1 MTQRRTLIKA
11 SGLALGLGMAGM
23 GRAQTGTTMRISHA
37 AAEADW
43 LHKSLVMFKDKVE
56 AALPGQVAVQVHG
69 ASSLFRQGTEV
80 PALQRGNLEMS
91 TMTTFEVEQQMPEYG
106 VMSAGYLFRDYAHLS
121 KVMHGPIGKE
131 YYEAVAAKM
140 GIQIIEVTYLGT
152 RQVNLRTFREVKVPA
167 DLNGVKLRMPAGP
180 GWLAL
185 GKGLGVSP
193 TPMAMPEVY
202 LAMKTG
208 TIDGQENPLVLAKN
222 NNLQE
227 VSQQFVLTSHLVQ
240 PVFYAIA
247 KPWWDKLTPAQQAA
261 LRKAAAESAR
271 FADDNRLAE
280 EKSAIDFFV
289 KAGLKITTPDLNA
302 FRASVDKQYQES
314 GLVAQWKPGLKDAIL
329 AVK

>member
-1 MTQRRTLIKA
+1 MTLRRNLLQGA
-11 SGLALGLGMAGM
+11 ALAVALGTASLGW
-23 GRAQTGTTMRISHA
+23 AQAVTLRISHA
-37 AAEADW
+37 ANEADW
-43 LHKSLVMFKDKVE
+43 LHKSMLMFKDNVE
-56 AALPGQVAVQVHG
+56 KALPGQVAVQVHG

-106 VMSAGYLFRDYAHLS
+106 IFSSGYLFRDYAHLAN
-121 KVMHGPIGKE
+121 VMRGPVGKD

-152 RQVNLRTFREVKVPA
+152 RQLMLRQAKDVKTPA
-167 DLNGVKLRMPAGP
+167 DLAGVKMRMPAGP

-202 LAMKTG
+202 LSLKTG
-208 TIDGQENPLVLAKN
+208 TIDGQDNPLGIARA

-227 VSQQFVLTSHLVQ
+227 VSQQIVMTSHLVQ

-247 KPWWDKLTPAQQAA
+247 KPFWDKLTPAQQEAI
-261 LRKAAAESAR
+261 RKAARESAT
-271 FADDNRLAE
+271 ANDNGKLAE
-280 EKSAIDFFV
+280 EKEMVAFFQ
-289 KAGLKITTPDLNA
+289 KAGLKIATPDLAA
-302 FRASVDKQYQES
+302 FRASVDKQYTES
-314 GLVAQWKPGLKDAIL
+314 GLAAKWQPGLKDKVL

>member
-11 SGLALGLGMAGM
+11 SGLALGLGVTGM
-23 GRAQTGTTMRISHA
+23 SWAQAVTMRISHA
-37 AAEADW
+37 ANEADW
-43 LHKSLVMFKDKVE
+43 LHKSLMMFKEKIE
-56 AALPGQVAVQVHG
+56 TALPGQVAVQVHG

-106 VMSAGYLFRDYAHLS
+106 VMSAGYLFRDYPHLA
-121 KVMHGPIGKE
+121 KVMRGPIGKE

-140 GIQIIEVTYLGT
+140 GIQIIEVCYLGT
-152 RQVNLRTFREVKVPA
+152 RQVNLRTFREVKVPG

-208 TIDGQENPLVLAKN
+208 TIDGQDNPLVIAKA

-247 KPWWDKLTPAQQAA
+247 KPWWDKLTAAQQAA
-261 LRKAAAESAR
+261 LRKAAGESAR
-271 FADDNRLAE
+271 YNDDNRIKDEGEAVG
-280 EKSAIDFFV
+280 FFE
-289 KAGLKITTPDLNA
+289 KAGLKVTTPNLDA
-302 FRASVDKQYQES
+302 FRASVAKEYQSS
-314 GLVAQWKPGLKDAIL
+314 GLAAKWVPGLKERIA
-329 AVK
+329 AVQ

>member
-1 MTQRRTLIKA
+1 MTQRRTLLKA
-11 SGLALGLGMAGM
+11 SGLALGLGMTGM
-23 GRAQTGTTMRISHA
+23 SWAQATTMRISHA
-37 AAEADW
+37 ANEADW
-43 LHKSLVMFKDKVE
+43 LHKSLVQFKEKVE

-106 VMSAGYLFRDYAHLS
+106 VFSSGYLFRDYPHLA
-121 KVMHGPIGKE
+121 KVMRGPIGKE
-131 YYEAVAAKM
+131 YYDAVAAKM
-140 GIQIIEVTYLGT
+140 GIQIIEVCYLGT
-152 RQVNLRTFREVKVPA
+152 RQVNLRSYRDVKVPG
-167 DLNGVKLRMPAGP
+167 DLAGVKLRMPAGP

-208 TIDGQENPLVLAKN
+208 TIDGQDNPLVIAKA

-240 PVFYAIA
+240 PVFYAVA
-247 KPWWDKLTPAQQAA
+247 KPFHDRLSAQQQ
-261 LRKAAAESAR
+261 RKLHAAATSAAR
-271 FADDNRLAE
+271 WNDEQRLKD
-280 EKSAIDFFV
+280 EKTVIDGL
-289 KAGLKITTPDLNA
+289 AGKGLVVSRPDLGP
-302 FRASVDKQYQES
+302 FRANADKVYANAEAAKAWDRRMMDE
-314 GLVAQWKPGLKDAIL
+314 VM
-329 AVK
+329 AVR

>member
-23 GRAQTGTTMRISHA
+23 AWSQSVTMRISHA
-37 AAEADW
+37 ANEADW
-43 LHKSLVMFKDKVE
+43 LHKSLVQFKEKVE

-106 VMSAGYLFRDYAHLS
+106 IFSAGYMFRDYDHLA
-121 KVMHGPIGKE
+121 KVMRSPIGKE
-131 YYEAVAAKM
+131 YYDAVAAKM

-152 RQVNLRTFREVKVPA
+152 RQVNLRLAKDVKTPA
-167 DLNGVKLRMPAGP
+167 DLAGVKLRMPGGP

-193 TPMAMPEVY
+193 TPMGMPEVY
-202 LAMKTG
+202 LALKTG
-208 TIDGQENPLVLAKN
+208 AIDGQDNPLSLTKS

-227 VSQQFVLTSHLVQ
+227 VTQQIVLTSHLVQ

-247 KPWWDKLTPAQQAA
+247 KPFWDKFTSAQQAA
-261 LRKAAAESAR
+261 IRKAARESAK
-271 FADDNRLAE
+271 FNDDSRLAE
-280 EKSAIDFFV
+280 EKQLVDFFV
-289 KAGLKITTPDLNA
+289 KAGLKVTTPDVA
-302 FRASVDKQYQES
+302 SFRASVDKQYAES
-314 GLVAQWKPGLKDAIL
+314 GLSAKWMPGLKERIL

>member
-1 MTQRRTLIKA
+1 MLNHRNLMTQALLAAGLILGGNA
-11 SGLALGLGMAGM
+11 WSQAL
-23 GRAQTGTTMRISHA
+23 TMRISHA
-37 AAEADW
+37 AAETDW
-43 LHKSLVMFKDKVE
+43 LHKSMLMFKDKVE
-56 AALPGQVAVQVHG
+56 TALPGQVAVQVHG

-106 VMSAGYLFRDYAHLS
+106 PMSAGYMFRDYDHLA
-121 KVMHGPIGKE
+121 KVMRGPIGKA

-140 GIQIIEVTYLGT
+140 GIQIIEVSYLGT
-152 RQVNLRTFREVKVPA
+152 RQVNLRVAKDVKTPA
-167 DLNGVKLRMPAGP
+167 DFAGVKLRMPGGP

-202 LAMKTG
+202 LALKTG
-208 TIDGQENPLVLAKN
+208 AIDGQENPLSLTKN

-227 VSQQFVLTSHLVQ
+227 VTQQIVLTSHLVQ

-247 KPWWDKLTPAQQAA
+247 KPFWDKLTPVQQDA
-261 LRKAAAESAR
+261 LRKAAQESGK
-271 FADDNRLAE
+271 FNDDSRLAE
-280 EKSAIDFFV
+280 EKEIGAFFV
-289 KAGLKITTPDLNA
+289 KAGLKVTTPDVA
-302 FRASVDKQYQES
+302 SFRTSVEKQYQES
-314 GLVAQWKPGLKDAIL
+314 GLAAKWQPGLKEKIQ